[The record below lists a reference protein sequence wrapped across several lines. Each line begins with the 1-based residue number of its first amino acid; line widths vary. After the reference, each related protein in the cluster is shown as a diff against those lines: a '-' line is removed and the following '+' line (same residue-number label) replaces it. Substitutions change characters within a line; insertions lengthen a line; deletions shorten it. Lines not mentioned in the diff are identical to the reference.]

1 MIHYQEL
8 ELGSKYIWLKN
19 RQKTKKK
26 KPPFEGYK
34 LGWGKGK
41 LFLPYEFDV
50 LKLD

>member
-41 LFLPYEFDV
+41 LFLPCEFDV